1 MIWFSVEGAHNMFR
15 GPIFESWN
23 EILLLGIGLQ
33 FMVIIQKYTGKF
45 FKNFLHI
52 FEKNASNENNK

>member
-1 MIWFSVEGAHNMFR
+1 MFR